1 MIYEN
6 IIIGSGPTAVT
17 IANEILKLSKK
28 VTIIDI
34 GKTIEKKNLEI
45 KREYLKTENKKKIFF
60 NSIKKNKIIN
70 KYKNPHLKF
79 PFGSEFVFQK
89 KINMKILLLLT
100 ILTTFFLM
108 HMVDYQIFGGQWYLL
123 FFVKILKIGI

>member
-45 KREYLKTENKKKIFF
+45 KREYLKTENKKNFLI
-60 NSIKKNKIIN
+60 
-70 KYKNPHLKF
+70 LL
-79 PFGSEFVFQK
+79 K
-89 KINMKILLLLT
+89 KIKL
-100 ILTTFFLM
+100 
-108 HMVDYQIFGGQWYLL
+108 
-123 FFVKILKIGI
+123 